1 MADFLALPALQR
13 QHAGEQKLGPLP
25 SPHGLLGRSRCANV
39 ALTNPSSDAMVPD
52 YWPQACS
59 DLAQR
64 CAVMKTLID
73 TCPEASLRT
82 RGKPF
87 ETLARAIV
95 GQQISVKAA
104 QSVWNKTVLAV
115 EKIKPETFLAATD
128 EQLRAAGL
136 SRQKVNYLRDLAA
149 HFASGQVKP
158 RRWRTMSDAAI
169 IAELVEVKGIGRWTA
184 EMFLIFYLMR
194 PNVWPID
201 DIGLIRA
208 VEKHYHGG
216 ERIAPPQVRAYLEQ
230 FSPWATVATW
240 YLWRSLDPVPV
251 EY

>member
-1 MADFLALPALQR
+1 
-13 QHAGEQKLGPLP
+13 
-25 SPHGLLGRSRCANV
+25 
-39 ALTNPSSDAMVPD
+39 MVPE
-52 YWPQACS
+52 YWQQACS

-64 CAVMKTLID
+64 CVVMKTLID
-73 TCPEASLRT
+73 SYPEASLRT
-82 RGKPF
+82 RGNPF
-87 ETLARAIV
+87 QTLARAIV

-104 QSVWNKTVLAV
+104 QSVWDKTVLAV
-115 EKIKPETFLAATD
+115 ETIKPENILATTD

-136 SRQKVNYLRDLAA
+136 SRQKINYLRDLAA
-149 HFASGQVKP
+149 HFASGKVKP
-158 RRWRTMSDAAI
+158 RRWPAMTDDAI

-216 ERIAPPQVRAYLEQ
+216 ERIAPAQVRAYLEQ

-240 YLWRSLDPVPV
+240 YLWRSLDPIPV
-251 EY
+251 LY

>member
-1 MADFLALPALQR
+1 M
-13 QHAGEQKLGPLP
+13 
-25 SPHGLLGRSRCANV
+25 
-39 ALTNPSSDAMVPD
+39 TPD
-52 YWPQACS
+52 YWPLACK
-59 DLAQR
+59 DLSKR
-64 CAVMKTLID
+64 CAVMKTLIKAY
-73 TCPEASLRT
+73 PEASLRT
-82 RGKPF
+82 RGNPF

-115 EKIKPETFLAATD
+115 EKIKPETILLATD
-128 EQLRAAGL
+128 EELRAAGL
-136 SRQKVNYLRDLAA
+136 SRQKINYLRDLSA
-149 HFASGQVKP
+149 HFVEGRIKP
-158 RRWRTMSDAAI
+158 RRWHTMEDDAV

-216 ERIAPPQVRAYLEQ
+216 ERIERKQVLAHLER

-240 YLWRSLDPVPV
+240 YLWRSLDPIPV